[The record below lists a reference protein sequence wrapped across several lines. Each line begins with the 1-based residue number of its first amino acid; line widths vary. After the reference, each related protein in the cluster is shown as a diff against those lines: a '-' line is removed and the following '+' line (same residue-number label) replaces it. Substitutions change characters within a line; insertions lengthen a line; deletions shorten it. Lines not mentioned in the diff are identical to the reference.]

1 MISSFVDTY
10 LRLNNAEEQVFQEE
24 IAKIQTVN
32 EQEQIM
38 ELTTSWMERG
48 LEQGL
53 TQGLEQERRSNIS
66 TLLEMRYG
74 AIDDQL
80 SAILPSLMALTS
92 IEYTPL
98 ILQLSRPEIIERF
111 RSAQN

>member
-1 MISSFVDTY
+1 
-10 LRLNNAEEQVFQEE
+10 
-24 IAKIQTVN
+24 
-32 EQEQIM
+32 
-38 ELTTSWMERG
+38 MERGLEQGLEQGLNQG

-80 SAILPSLMALTS
+80 SAILLSLMALTS
-92 IEYTPL
+92 VEYTPL
-98 ILQLSRPEIIERF
+98 ILQLSKQELIEHFRF
-111 RSAQN
+111 AQN